1 MCVRKCDILFQTL
14 STVSHATSPSPQF
27 FSKELAQI
35 TLVLFLFYS
44 CFSPL
49 NRMTTRQKSNQQIK
63 PVFIVGLPE
72 WIPYISLRR
81 IIYPK
86 IQTNK
91 FPNPQIQIHKY
102 IYNFY
107 CGPSRED
114 AIYFSASNN
123 LSGQDRK
130 IYITQKIHS
139 DAANPANTT
148 RFLFLTRLSKS

>member
-1 MCVRKCDILFQTL
+1 
-14 STVSHATSPSPQF
+14 
-27 FSKELAQI
+27 
-35 TLVLFLFYS
+35 
-44 CFSPL
+44 
-49 NRMTTRQKSNQQIK
+49 MTTRQKSNQQIK

-91 FPNPQIQIHKY
+91 FPNPQIQIYKYIGYKY

-139 DAANPANTT
+139 NAANPANTIC
-148 RFLFLTRLSKS
+148 FLFLTRLSKSLTKIYKRTKCHLYYRLKAKLVIGVFF